1 MSAGD
6 FFCGHFFV
14 AMSGK
19 VWYNYRNRILE
30 QEGFQMKIVDGKDH
44 ISDVKELIL
53 EYSNRLGRDLS
64 FQNIEDELK
73 DPSHKYT
80 APEGEL
86 LVAVEDG
93 RVLGMAAYHKLS
105 DERCEMK
112 RLYVRPET
120 RGMHI
125 GEALVAEITEHAK
138 NAGYKEMVL
147 DTIEPLK
154 AAIALYK
161 KHGFEE
167 CEAYYHNPMADVIY
181 MKKKL

>member
-1 MSAGD
+1 
-6 FFCGHFFV
+6 
-14 AMSGK
+14 
-19 VWYNYRNRILE
+19 
-30 QEGFQMKIVDGKDH
+30 MKIVDGKDH

-53 EYSNRLGRDLS
+53 EYSSHLGRDLS

-73 DPSHKYT
+73 DPTHKYT

-86 LVAVEDG
+86 LVAEENG
-93 RVLGMAAYHKLS
+93 KVLGMVAYHKLS

-112 RLYVRPET
+112 RLYVKPET

-125 GEALVAEITEHAK
+125 GESLVSEIIEHAK

-161 KHGFEE
+161 KHGFTE

-181 MKKKL
+181 MKKNL